1 MSWNINS
8 YIVHKV
14 HRCIKQPLELLR
26 NCVITYLNFFFGLNT
41 NSVAWGLYISHH
53 SFCPWDLL
61 FYISFFIDSQCR
73 LNAWTRW
80 AVVRWPN
87 GHANLCMLCRNVFLM
102 LKHWFCWK
110 SQYNKYMFN
119 FIDHLPVSGCVSK
132 RSSALLCPRTY
143 NTVDSVF
150 YVLYPDV

>member
-14 HRCIKQPLELLR
+14 HRCIKQPLEVIR
-26 NCVITYLNFFFGLNT
+26 NCVIAYFIFSSVWTRIVSHEGYRFCIIAFVLGICCFIYAFSLIVSVVLTHGHAGQLSGGPTSMLIYVCCVGMFFF
-41 NSVAWGLYISHH
+41 
-53 SFCPWDLL
+53 
-61 FYISFFIDSQCR
+61 
-73 LNAWTRW
+73 
-80 AVVRWPN
+80 
-87 GHANLCMLCRNVFLM
+87 NVETLI
-102 LKHWFCWK
+102 L

-150 YVLYPDV
+150 FVLYPDV